1 MIAVTYFSADAGLSL
16 SATAIY
22 SEARPESGDD
32 AGSRAFIRINC
43 VMEHG
48 WLSVMVSVDDARVL
62 AEQLP
67 DLVMVHDAAEREK
80 ALVKAAAEIDSAPKA
95 A

>member
-1 MIAVTYFSADAGLSL
+1 MTYFSADAGLSL

-32 AGSRAFIRINC
+32 AGSRAYIRINC

-67 DLVMVHDAAEREK
+67 GLVMAHDAAEHQK
-80 ALVKAAAEIDSAPKA
+80 ALVKAAAEIDSARLA

>member
-1 MIAVTYFSADAGLSL
+1 MTYFSADAGLAL
-16 SATAIY
+16 SAEPIY

-32 AGSRAFIRINC
+32 AGSRAYVRINC

-48 WLSVMVSVDDARVL
+48 WLSVMLSVEAARVL
-62 AEQLP
+62 AEHLP
-67 DLVMVHDAAEREK
+67 RVVMAHDAAERAAKER
-80 ALVKAAAEIDSAPKA
+80 AAAIAEA

>member
-1 MIAVTYFSADAGLSL
+1 MTYFSADAGVSL
-16 SATAIY
+16 ATSAVY
-22 SEARPESGDD
+22 HEARPESGDD
-32 AGSRAFIRINC
+32 AGSRAFIRIGF

-48 WLSVMVSVDDARVL
+48 WVSVMASVEDARVL

-67 DLVMVHDAAEREK
+67 GLVMAHDAAEHEK
-80 ALVKAAAEIDSAPKA
+80 ALIKTAAEIDSARLA